1 MMGRVIQD
9 GSVKFVSH
17 FSLGRSQSSFMLLSK
32 QPPYPKADMYVV
44 KADIAALKADMSES
58 EVRLI
63 KWMVSL
69 YHPVNPVHPC

>member
-1 MMGRVIQD
+1 
-9 GSVKFVSH
+9 
-17 FSLGRSQSSFMLLSK
+17 MLLSK

-69 YHPVNPVHPC
+69 HLATIAFLVAFIKLL